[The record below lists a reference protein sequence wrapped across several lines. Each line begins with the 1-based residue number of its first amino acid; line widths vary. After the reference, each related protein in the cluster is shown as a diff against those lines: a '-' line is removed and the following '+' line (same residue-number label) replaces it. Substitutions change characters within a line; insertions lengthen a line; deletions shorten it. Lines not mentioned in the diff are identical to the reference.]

1 MWEWTKNP
9 AIERRTYDIFYI
21 YINEDECAFCVF
33 IFFTCLKINRKQYY
47 ENTNIFRTGKS
58 QQKKKRGG
66 IIGRGWKY
74 KI

>member
-1 MWEWTKNP
+1 MDEKP
-9 AIERRTYDIFYI
+9 CDRETYIWYI
-21 YINEDECAFCVF
+21 YYINEDECAFCVF

-66 IIGRGWKY
+66 IIEEFES
-74 KI
+74 II

>member
-1 MWEWTKNP
+1 M
-9 AIERRTYDIFYI
+9 IYI
-21 YINEDECAFCVF
+21 LYINEDECAFCVF

-66 IIGRGWKY
+66 IIEEFES
-74 KI
+74 II

>member
-1 MWEWTKNP
+1 M
-9 AIERRTYDIFYI
+9 IYFI

-66 IIGRGWKY
+66 IIGRV
-74 KI
+74 

>member
-9 AIERRTYDIFYI
+9 AIERRTYDILYI

-58 QQKKKRGG
+58 QQKKKRGE
-66 IIGRGWKY
+66 RWY
-74 KI
+74 Y